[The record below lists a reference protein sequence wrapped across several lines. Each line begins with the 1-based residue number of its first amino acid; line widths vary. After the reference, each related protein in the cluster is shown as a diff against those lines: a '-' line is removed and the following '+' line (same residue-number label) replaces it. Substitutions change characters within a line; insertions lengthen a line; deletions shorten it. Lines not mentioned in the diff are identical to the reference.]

1 MQVEKFTLDN
11 GLTVLLLPLP
21 HATSTAVELAVRA
34 GSIQESNKIAGL
46 AHFLEHMAFKG
57 TEKWPSARELS
68 EAMDRVG
75 ALYNAYT
82 GKENTAYWLKTAP
95 EFVDV
100 SLEVLSQMW
109 LHALIKK
116 EELEIER
123 GVILEEYNMYL
134 DQPRDHVDDLFEQH
148 IFGDNNLGRSIIGEV
163 ESIKSITLSDF
174 MGFREKWYKPN
185 NMVLVVAGKIKNK
198 KELTKKVKKLFGKAR
213 GQAPR
218 LPQIKPLAQGKQIE
232 WKTQKTQQ
240 SHFVLGVP
248 TVAYG
253 DEEKFPPK
261 VLSVVLGGSMSSRL
275 WREIRERRGLAYY
288 VACYQQSYPNGGYL
302 AVKSGVNNNQIK
314 KAMDLSVKELL
325 KVTKDLTGEE
335 VEIAKQVI
343 RGRFL
348 ISFEDSYKL
357 ADLLSS
363 HWLFTG
369 KAINPLKIIKK
380 YERITKKDVDR
391 MTEKYL
397 SKKSIVASV
406 IGPKKGQGIVL
417 K

>member
-1 MQVEKFTLDN
+1 
-11 GLTVLLLPLP
+11 
-21 HATSTAVELAVRA
+21 
-34 GSIQESNKIAGL
+34 
-46 AHFLEHMAFKG
+46 
-57 TEKWPSARELS
+57 
-68 EAMDRVG
+68 
-75 ALYNAYT
+75 
-82 GKENTAYWLKTAP
+82 
-95 EFVDV
+95 
-100 SLEVLSQMW
+100 
-109 LHALIKK
+109 
-116 EELEIER
+116 
-123 GVILEEYNMYL
+123 
-134 DQPRDHVDDLFEQH
+134 
-148 IFGDNNLGRSIIGEV
+148 
-163 ESIKSITLSDF
+163 
-174 MGFREKWYKPN
+174 
-185 NMVLVVAGKIKNK
+185 
-198 KELTKKVKKLFGKAR
+198 
-213 GQAPR
+213 
-218 LPQIKPLAQGKQIE
+218 
-232 WKTQKTQQ
+232 
-240 SHFVLGVP
+240 VP
-248 TVAYG
+248 TVAYN
-253 DEEKFPPK
+253 DEEKFPLK

-343 RGRFL
+343 RGRLL

-397 SKKSIVASV
+397 SKKSIVVSV